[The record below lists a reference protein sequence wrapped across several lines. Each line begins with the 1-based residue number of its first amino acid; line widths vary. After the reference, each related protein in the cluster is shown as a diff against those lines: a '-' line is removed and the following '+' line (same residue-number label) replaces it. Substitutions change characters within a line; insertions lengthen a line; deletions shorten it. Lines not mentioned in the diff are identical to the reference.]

1 MNEIDMLPDPES
13 TTKVVAG
20 AFGNA
25 DTLLFT
31 LLAAKV
37 SARYRT

>member
-1 MNEIDMLPDPES
+1 MIPDPDAA
-13 TTKVVAG
+13 TKVVPG

-37 SARYRT
+37 NHAS